1 MGNIGGMGGM
11 FKIGPPEDSECL
23 LDLFAFVLYRVRD
36 DQSPFIVQP
45 GTLLVWKDS
54 GLAPGIEDLKA
65 GLQCKAGPPQTRW
78 PALIVEKDTWRELQ
92 GGPFL
97 KAVQASIEAA
107 PYFGVYTGKEICR
120 LLAAVAQTKGSAE
133 PEFKDHNLR
142 VYKERIEGALKT
154 YTQAQHQGAV
164 ETFQANQRFPPEA
177 QSQQAV
183 SAPPQSQAPPVQ
195 PKPTSPPPAPPILIR
210 PRVERPQLWPTER
223 DQFTR
228 GFISTELISLWHA
241 SHVGPSY
248 AEKGENQDAT
258 FACTDGSRV
267 FFALADGVSTSY
279 GARFSA
285 VAIVNI
291 FCSTLQELLKSATEP
306 TPSLL
311 KEAANKTR
319 IWLDDTL
326 SFLVTNPNASE
337 WAQVRGASNIN
348 DDVALHLC
356 ENTQTLANRFWG
368 PVMAATLVGGVVQ
381 PSANG
386 RGLEVFALRV
396 GDGLIERIENLDTE
410 GGISSLL
417 AMDSQETEI
426 SASLS
431 PGRLGENSLVSPETI
446 LPSIGAGELL
456 LVSSDGLTRG
466 HNGSVSQKL
475 REITGSSRIGL
486 HNDDQSA
493 ALTILQKAADQADDS
508 FKENQQIHLFND
520 NLSLIVITSKLGKRR
535 GGGVG

>member
-1 MGNIGGMGGM
+1 
-11 FKIGPPEDSECL
+11 
-23 LDLFAFVLYRVRD
+23 
-36 DQSPFIVQP
+36 
-45 GTLLVWKDS
+45 
-54 GLAPGIEDLKA
+54 
-65 GLQCKAGPPQTRW
+65 
-78 PALIVEKDTWRELQ
+78 
-92 GGPFL
+92 
-97 KAVQASIEAA
+97 
-107 PYFGVYTGKEICR
+107 
-120 LLAAVAQTKGSAE
+120 
-133 PEFKDHNLR
+133 
-142 VYKERIEGALKT
+142 
-154 YTQAQHQGAV
+154 
-164 ETFQANQRFPPEA
+164 
-177 QSQQAV
+177 
-183 SAPPQSQAPPVQ
+183 
-195 PKPTSPPPAPPILIR
+195 
-210 PRVERPQLWPTER
+210 
-223 DQFTR
+223 
-228 GFISTELISLWHA
+228 
-241 SHVGPSY
+241 
-248 AEKGENQDAT
+248 
-258 FACTDGSRV
+258 
-267 FFALADGVSTSY
+267 
-279 GARFSA
+279 
-285 VAIVNI
+285 
-291 FCSTLQELLKSATEP
+291 
-306 TPSLL
+306 
-311 KEAANKTR
+311 
-319 IWLDDTL
+319 
-326 SFLVTNPNASE
+326 
-337 WAQVRGASNIN
+337 
-348 DDVALHLC
+348 
-356 ENTQTLANRFWG
+356 
-368 PVMAATLVGGVVQ
+368 MAATLVGGVVQ